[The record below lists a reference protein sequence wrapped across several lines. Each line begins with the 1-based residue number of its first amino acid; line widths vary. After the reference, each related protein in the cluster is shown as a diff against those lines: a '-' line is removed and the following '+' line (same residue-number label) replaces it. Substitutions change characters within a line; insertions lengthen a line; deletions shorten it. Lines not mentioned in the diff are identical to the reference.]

1 MSRTSTGEAIAS
13 VETVGE
19 SAVRAGW
26 RHSIEQ
32 RAFLLLL
39 AADALSVLVAY
50 ATAFLVRIWVPLPLT
65 AHLLPPQ
72 LFEGPHT
79 ALAVAIVTQFPLLYF
94 FGLYDM
100 RLLRHEL
107 SLLLAPL
114 LAIIAQMLV
123 IAGWYFFR
131 GDEVTFPRSVLLIFA
146 VTNFGMVV
154 ASRFGVRRVLREGR
168 RVLRVALVGQAREVI
183 ELSHVLREASS
194 MGHAI
199 DVVGAI
205 RVEGFGPAGEPV
217 SNSDLMWLGGTRD
230 LARVVEEGRVDQVI
244 LVPSESGREGLL
256 DRVLRATDIA
266 LPPRVAVVP
275 SVHELLIGRLA
286 SLSIDDIPLIEV
298 ARDPRQDL
306 AFAIKAALDYVLAT
320 LLLLLSAPVCALAAL
335 AIRLTSPGPIFF
347 RQRRVGQG
355 GHEFMMYKLRTMK
368 HDAELETG
376 PVLAQ
381 HGDER
386 VTAAGRFLR
395 ATRIDEIPQLL
406 NVLNGTMSLIGPR
419 PERPEFV
426 EELVREIPGYAE
438 RWLVK
443 PGLSGL
449 AQVRGEYDTTAAYKL
464 KYDLAYIHNYSL
476 WLDIRI
482 MAETV
487 KALLTR
493 RGI

>member
-1 MSRTSTGEAIAS
+1 MDAQSRDDAT
-13 VETVGE
+13 
-19 SAVRAGW
+19 VRAGW

-32 RAFLLLL
+32 RALLLML
-39 AADALSVLVAY
+39 AADATSVLVAY
-50 ATAFLVRIWVPLPLT
+50 AAAFLVRIWVPLPLT

-72 LFEGPHT
+72 LLDGPHS
-79 ALAVAIVTQFPLLYF
+79 ALGVALVTQFPLLYF

-100 RLLRHEL
+100 RLLRHDL
-107 SLLLAPL
+107 SLLMAPL
-114 LAIIAQMLV
+114 LALVTQLLIIT
-123 IAGWYFFR
+123 GWYFFR
-131 GDEVTFPRSVLLIFA
+131 GDEVGFPRSVLVIFTL
-146 VTNFGMVV
+146 VNLGLVV
-154 ASRFGVRRVLREGR
+154 ASRYGVRRVLAEGR
-168 RVLRVALVGQAREVI
+168 RVVRVALVGEAKEVA

-199 DVVGAI
+199 DVVGGV
-205 RVEGFGPAGEPV
+205 RVEGFGRAGEPIP
-217 SNSDLMWLGGTRD
+217 NSDLTWLGGTHD
-230 LARVVEEGRVDQVI
+230 LARIADEGGVDQVI

-256 DRVLRATDIA
+256 DRVLRATDVVQ
-266 LPPRVAVVP
+266 PPRVAVVP

-286 SLSIDDIPLIEV
+286 SLSIDDVPLIEV

-306 AFAIKAALDYVLAT
+306 AFAIKTALDYVLAT
-320 LLLLLSAPVCALAAL
+320 GLLLMSAPLCAVAAL

-355 GHEFMMYKLRTMK
+355 GREFMMYKLRTMR
-368 HDAELETG
+368 HDAEEETG
-376 PVLAQ
+376 PVLAHQ
-381 HGDER
+381 GDER

-406 NVLNGTMSLIGPR
+406 NILNGTMSLIGPR

-426 EELVREIPGYAE
+426 EELVREIPGYEE

-476 WLDIRI
+476 LLDIRI
-482 MAETV
+482 MVETV

>member
-1 MSRTSTGEAIAS
+1 MSRTTTRDALARPEEADDST
-13 VETVGE
+13 
-19 SAVRAGW
+19 VRAGW

-32 RAFLLLL
+32 RALFLMLS
-39 AADALSVLVAY
+39 ADALSVLIAY
-50 ATAFLVRIWVPLPLT
+50 AAAFLVRIWVPLPLT

-72 LFEGPHT
+72 VFEGPHS
-79 ALAVAIVTQFPLLYF
+79 ALGVALVTQFPLLYF

-100 RLLRHEL
+100 RLLRREL
-107 SLLLAPL
+107 SLLVAPL
-114 LAIIAQMLV
+114 LALTTQLLV

-131 GDEVTFPRSVLLIFA
+131 GDEVTFPRSVLVMFTF
-146 VTNFGMVV
+146 VNFGLVV

-168 RVLRVALVGQAREVI
+168 RVLRVALVGHAKEVA

-199 DVVGAI
+199 EVVGAI
-205 RVEGFGPAGEPV
+205 RSEGFGPEGEAVPG
-217 SNSDLMWLGGTRD
+217 SDVTWLGGTRD
-230 LARVVEEGRVDQVI
+230 LARIADEGRVDQVI
-244 LVPSESGREGLL
+244 LVPSESGQEGLL
-256 DRVLRATDIA
+256 DRVLRATDVP

-286 SLSIDDIPLIEV
+286 SLSIDDVPLIEV

-306 AFAIKAALDYVLAT
+306 AFAIKTSLDYVLAT
-320 LLLLLSAPVCALAAL
+320 LLLLFAAPLCGVAAL
-335 AIRLTSPGPIFF
+335 AIRLTSPGPIFY

-355 GHEFMMYKLRTMK
+355 GREFMMYKLRTMR
-368 HDAELETG
+368 HDAEEETG
-376 PVLAQ
+376 PVLANR
-381 HGDER
+381 GDAR
-386 VTAAGRFLR
+386 VTAPGRFLR
-395 ATRIDEIPQLL
+395 ATRIDEVPQLL

-426 EELVREIPGYAE
+426 EGLVREIAGYAE

-476 WLDIRI
+476 LLDIRI
-482 MAETV
+482 MVETV

>member
-1 MSRTSTGEAIAS
+1 MARAGERA
-13 VETVGE
+13 E
-19 SAVRAGW
+19 SHVRSGW

-32 RAFLLLL
+32 RVLLLLL
-39 AADALSVLVAY
+39 AADAGSVLVAY
-50 ATAFLVRIWVPLPLT
+50 ATAFVVRIWVPLPLT

-72 LFEGPHT
+72 LLEGPHS
-79 ALAVAIVTQFPLLYF
+79 ALALALVTQFPLLYF
-94 FGLYDM
+94 FGLYDT
-100 RLLRHEL
+100 RLLRHDL
-107 SLLLAPL
+107 SLLVSPL
-114 LAIIAQMLV
+114 LALVTQLLV

-131 GDEVTFPRSVLLIFA
+131 GDEVVTFPRSVLLIFMLVNLGLVA
-146 VTNFGMVV
+146 

-168 RVLRVALVGQAREVI
+168 RVLRVALVGQAREVA
-183 ELSHVLREASS
+183 ELGRVLREASS
-194 MGHAI
+194 SGHAI
-199 DVVGAI
+199 EVVGAI
-205 RVEGFGPAGEPV
+205 RVEGFGPAGERVPD
-217 SNSDLMWLGGTRD
+217 SDLEWLGGTRD
-230 LARVVEEGRVDQVI
+230 LARIAEEGRIDQVV
-244 LVPSESGREGLL
+244 LVPSENGREGLL
-256 DRVLRATDIA
+256 DRVLRATDVE

-286 SLSIDDIPLIEV
+286 SLSIDDVPLIEV

-306 AFAIKAALDYVLAT
+306 AFAIKTGLDYVLAT
-320 LLLLLSAPVCALAAL
+320 LLLLLAAPVCALAAL
-335 AIRLTSPGPIFF
+335 AIRLTSPGPIFY
-347 RQRRVGQG
+347 RQRRVGQAG
-355 GHEFMMYKLRTMK
+355 REFMMYKLRTMWI
-368 HDAELETG
+368 DAEHETG
-376 PVLAQ
+376 PVLAH
-381 HGDER
+381 HGDRR

-426 EELVREIPGYAE
+426 EQLVREIPGYAE

-449 AQVRGEYDTTAAYKL
+449 AQVRGEYDTSAAYKL

-476 WLDIRI
+476 FLDIRI